1 MVTKTAATSRTLAD
15 VVRAPTLDRL
25 YVVPHGHVDAR
36 AVVEAVRQALP
47 TCQARRGAQGI
58 PLAFDDALTLRARSL
73 DLPLRWTPESLRYL
87 DNRVQ
92 ARDAFDRVLGDVK
105 RLRDGGVAVAAE
117 LLGSVEEGSP
127 LDAHQVVNV
136 AAMTLPGSPGLC
148 LFDEQGAGK
157 TVSMIYAF
165 DELVRK
171 DQVDFMLIA
180 APKSMVGEWPKD
192 FSRFTRDL
200 YRVEIVAGTLV
211 EKRRAMTT
219 RADVLVTN
227 FETAVSLEA
236 QLDALL
242 RSYGGRSVIAVDES
256 FFIKSPD
263 ARRTMALRRLREWS
277 ARGFVLCGTPAPNSP
292 ADLIQQFNFADFGLA
307 FDGVEVPEDRAL
319 ALPVVQEVISD
330 RGLYIRNLKS
340 EVLPDL
346 PTKAFERLAVDMQPR
361 QRELYVA
368 ALRALVDDLSR
379 VSDAQFRRNITT
391 FLSQRAML
399 LQLCS
404 NPAAAADG
412 YEETPAKMLALDKVV
427 QKYVVEQNEKL
438 VIWSF
443 YTATIDAVVARY
455 AHHGVVRYDGT
466 VPSVE
471 ERRDAVTRFQTDDET
486 RIFVA
491 NPAAA
496 GAGLTL
502 HRARAAVYES
512 MSNQAAHYLQS
523 LDRIHRRGQERPV
536 EYLIVLCRDTI
547 EENEYQRLLDK
558 EAAAQ
563 ELLGDEVQPP
573 LVRAILL
580 QEAASLLD
588 RITDSSAA
596 DRSPPISV
604 RSEAGHGT
612 ER

>member
-1 MVTKTAATSRTLAD
+1 M
-15 VVRAPTLDRL
+15 VRAPTLDRL
-25 YVVPHGHVDAR
+25 YAVPHGHVDAR
-36 AVVEAVRQALP
+36 EVLEAVRRALP
-47 TCQARRGAQGI
+47 TCEARRGAQGV
-58 PLAFDDALTLRARSL
+58 PLALDDALALRARGH

-87 DNRVQ
+87 DNRVRTRQ
-92 ARDAFDRVLGDVK
+92 VFDRVLGDVK
-105 RLRDGGVAVAAE
+105 RLRDAGIAVAAE
-117 LLGSVEEGSP
+117 FLGGVGEGSP
-127 LDAHQVVNV
+127 LDGHQVVNV
-136 AAMTLPGSPGLC
+136 AAMTLPGGPGLC

-165 DELVRK
+165 DELVRR
-171 DQVDFMLIA
+171 DEVDFMLIA

-192 FSRFTRDL
+192 FGRFTHDL
-200 YRVEIVAGTLV
+200 YRVEIVAGTLA
-211 EKRRAMTT
+211 EKRRALSS

-227 FETAVSLEA
+227 FETVVSLEA

-277 ARGFVLCGTPAPNSP
+277 SRGFVLCGTPAPNSP
-292 ADLIQQFNFADFGLA
+292 ADLVQQFNFADFGLA
-307 FDGVEVPEDRAL
+307 FEGVDVPEDRSL
-319 ALPVVQEVISD
+319 ALPVVQQAISD

-346 PTKAFERLAVDMQPR
+346 PTKAFERLTVDMQPR
-361 QRELYVA
+361 QQELYVA
-368 ALRALVDDLSR
+368 ALQALVDDLSR
-379 VSDAQFRRNITT
+379 TSDAQFRRSITN

-404 NPAAAADG
+404 NPAAASEG
-412 YEETPAKMLALDKVV
+412 YDETPAKMLALDRVV
-427 QKYVVEQNEKL
+427 QRYVVEQNEKL

-443 YTATIDAVVARY
+443 YTATIDTIVARY
-455 AHHGVVRYDGT
+455 AHHGAVRYDGT

-471 ERRDAVTRFQTDDET
+471 ERRDAVTRFQTDNET

-536 EYLIVLCRDTI
+536 EYVILLCRDTI
-547 EENEYQRLLDK
+547 EETEYQRLLDK

-563 ELLGDEVQPP
+563 ELLGDDVQPP
-573 LVRAILL
+573 LVRTSML
-580 QEAASLLD
+580 QEAESLLD
-588 RITDSSAA
+588 RITVSSTAGQTPPN
-596 DRSPPISV
+596 SPK
-604 RSEAGHGT
+604 SEASHET

>member
-1 MVTKTAATSRTLAD
+1 MVTKTAVPSRTLAD

-25 YVVPHGHVDAR
+25 YVVPYSHVDAR
-36 AVVEAVRQALP
+36 EVVEAVRQALP
-47 TCQARRGAQGI
+47 TCQARRGAQGV
-58 PLAFDDALTLRARSL
+58 PLALDDALALRVRGH

-87 DNRVQ
+87 DNRVRTRQ
-92 ARDAFDRVLGDVK
+92 TFDRVLGDVK
-105 RLRDGGVAVAAE
+105 RLRDAGIAVAAE
-117 LLGSVEEGSP
+117 FLGGTEESSP
-127 LDAHQVVNV
+127 LDGHQVVNV
-136 AAMTLPGSPGLC
+136 AAMTLPGGPGLC

-165 DELVRK
+165 DELVRR
-171 DQVDFMLIA
+171 DEVDFMLIA

-192 FSRFTRDL
+192 FGRFTHDL
-200 YRVEIVAGTLV
+200 YRVEIVAGTLAA
-211 EKRRAMTT
+211 KRRALSS

-227 FETAVSLEA
+227 FETVVSLEA

-277 ARGFVLCGTPAPNSP
+277 TRGFVLCGTPAPNSP
-292 ADLIQQFNFADFGLA
+292 ADLVQQFNFADFGLA
-307 FDGVEVPEDRAL
+307 FEGVAVPEDRSL
-319 ALPVVQEVISD
+319 ALPVVQQVISD

-340 EVLPDL
+340 DVLPDL
-346 PTKAFERLAVDMQPR
+346 PAKAFERLTVDMQPR
-361 QRELYVA
+361 QQELYVA
-368 ALRALVDDLSR
+368 ALEALVEDLSR
-379 VSDAQFRRNITT
+379 TGDAQFRRSITN

-404 NPAAAADG
+404 NPAAASDG
-412 YEETPAKMLALDKVV
+412 YDETPAKMLALDKVV
-427 QKYVVEQNEKL
+427 QKYVVEQSEKL

-443 YTATIDAVVARY
+443 YTATIDAIVARY
-455 AHHGVVRYDGT
+455 VHHGAVRYDGT
-466 VPSVE
+466 VSSVE
-471 ERRDAVTRFQTDDET
+471 ERRDAVTRFQTDDKT

-536 EYLIVLCRDTI
+536 EYVILLCKDTI
-547 EENEYQRLLDK
+547 EEIEYQRLLDK

-563 ELLGDEVQPP
+563 ELLGDDVQPP
-573 LVRAILL
+573 LIRTSML

-588 RITDSSAA
+588 RITVSSTAWQ
-596 DRSPPISV
+596 RPPNSPH
-604 RSEAGHGT
+604 SEIGHET
-612 ER
+612 KR

>member
-1 MVTKTAATSRTLAD
+1 MVEDTAAPSRTLAD

-36 AVVEAVRQALP
+36 QVVEGVRRALP

-58 PLAFDDALTLRARSL
+58 PLAFDDALALRAQAL

-87 DNRVQ
+87 DNRV
-92 ARDAFDRVLGDVK
+92 RVRESFDRVLGDVK
-105 RLRDGGVAVAAE
+105 RLRDGGIAVATE
-117 LLGSVEEGSP
+117 MLGGVEAGSP
-127 LDAHQVVNV
+127 LDDHQVVNV
-136 AAMTLPGSPGLC
+136 AAMTLPGGPGLC

-165 DELVRK
+165 DELVRR
-171 DQVDFMLIA
+171 DEVDFMLIA

-192 FSRFTRDL
+192 FGRFTRDL
-200 YRVEIVAGTLV
+200 YRVEIVAGTPSD
-211 EKRRAMTT
+211 KRRAMAS

-227 FETAVSLEA
+227 FETVVSLEA

-292 ADLIQQFNFADFGLA
+292 ADVVQQFNFADFGLA
-307 FDGVEVPEDRAL
+307 FKDVEVPDDRAL
-319 ALPVVQEVISD
+319 ALPVVQEVIDD
-330 RGLYIRNLKS
+330 RGLYLRNLKS
-340 EVLPDL
+340 DVLPGL
-346 PTKAFERLAVDMQPR
+346 PGKAFERLTVDMQPR
-361 QRELYVA
+361 QQELYVA
-368 ALRALVDDLSR
+368 ALQALVEDLSHT
-379 VSDAQFRRNITT
+379 SDAQFRRSITN

-412 YEETPAKMLALDKVV
+412 YDETPAKMLALDSVV

-443 YTATIDAVVARY
+443 YTATIDAIVARY

-486 RIFVA
+486 SIFVA

-536 EYLIVLCRDTI
+536 EYVILLCRDTI
-547 EENEYQRLLDK
+547 EETEYQRLLDK
-558 EAAAQ
+558 ELAAQ
-563 ELLGDEVQPP
+563 ELLGDDVQPP
-573 LVRAILL
+573 LVRTSML

-588 RITDSSAA
+588 RITVSSAA
-596 DRSPPISV
+596 VQTLPISSPLEV
-604 RSEAGHGT
+604 DHGT
-612 ER
+612 EC